1 MNSLDVVIQHFP
13 GITIA
18 TIGTDNV
25 FVSFKMRR
33 LGETFELVTDL
44 TVYYAVSGHYEYEEL
59 AREIADDEDEAIS
72 IATDLEWDAQGKL
85 KILDVENYS
94 KEPGGFPE
102 SLEKFLDATR
112 RVVAPAAAE

>member
-1 MNSLDVVIQHFP
+1 MNSLDVVIQHFS
-13 GITIA
+13 GSSIA

-33 LGETFELVTDL
+33 LGETFELVADS
-44 TVYYAVSGHYEYEEL
+44 TVYYAASGHYEYEEL
-59 AREIADDEDEAIS
+59 ACGIADDEDEAIS

-102 SLEKFLDATR
+102 SLEKFLDAMR